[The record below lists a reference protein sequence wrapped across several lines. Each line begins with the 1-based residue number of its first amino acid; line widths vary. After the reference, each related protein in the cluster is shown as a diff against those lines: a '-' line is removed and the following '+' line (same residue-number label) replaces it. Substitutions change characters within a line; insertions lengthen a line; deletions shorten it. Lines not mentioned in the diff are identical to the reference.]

1 MLEKLLK
8 VLSRVF
14 AAENVN
20 FYKENQVYR
29 VDSVNIGDG
38 RRVCTTRLNGNIR
51 IFKVEPPY
59 DSVIIFITTKN
70 LGLYLR
76 DKRAIFWRNIYQLGN
91 IRKRHKKVD
100 IFNFSE
106 EDLF

>member
-8 VLSRVF
+8 VLSRIF
-14 AAENVN
+14 AAENVT
-20 FYKENQVYR
+20 FDKKNQAYR

-59 DSVIIFITTKN
+59 DSEIIFITISEN
-70 LGLYLR
+70 
-76 DKRAIFWRNIYQLGN
+76 D
-91 IRKRHKKVD
+91 IRKWILLIFRKGICFNHEQKK
-100 IFNFSE
+100 
-106 EDLF
+106 LG